1 MWEFLLSFLVELLV
15 AALLALGGVWW
26 AWGRKWLQR
35 RKERKGREFRA
46 KVERCVRE
54 GGREMGAE
62 DALRN
67 REVET
72 LPPSPDKIWR
82 VRGYLGGNILEE
94 EWYADIEE
102 AKRAGRRFLQWYD
115 YPDPDGRPPFD
126 QIKVVNVKTGE
137 VALSLASRW
146 A

>member
-1 MWEFLLSFLVELLV
+1 MSFAAEIFAGAVIALVG
-15 AALLALGGVWW
+15 AWW
-26 AWGRKWLQR
+26 RWGRKWLQR
-35 RKERKGREFRA
+35 RKKEKQEREEREFRA
-46 KVERCVRE
+46 KVECCVRE
-54 GGREMGAE
+54 VVREMGAE
-62 DALRN
+62 DAPRN
-67 REVET
+67 RKVET

-102 AKRAGRRFLQWYD
+102 AKRAGRRFLQWDD

-137 VALSLASRW
+137 VALSLASQW